1 MKHGRIRFAAAVP
14 ALLLAIAVA
23 SPAQGSPKAKPQP
36 KKPKYA
42 ATIEVTTHTR
52 AVVFCDYNWISN
64 WVFNGTYSPT
74 PITGTATL
82 DSRTRTAS
90 GTVDWTE
97 DGTCLPPNESGSC
110 SIGTETPIED
120 SAGYEDGFVTKAPG
134 GFEVDL
140 IVDNTLIITGT
151 GCRGAVWGGPS
162 ESGGEYIEPHAFIAK
177 SKIGQKTITAA
188 ITGSF
193 SGSSEDGNQD
203 GQMNG
208 TLTLKRKGKR

>member
-1 MKHGRIRFAAAVP
+1 MREPHESQPDPLGGAGAGSVARGRGRLPGAGIAGGEAAAEE
-14 ALLLAIAVA
+14 
-23 SPAQGSPKAKPQP
+23 AQ
-36 KKPKYA
+36 
-42 ATIEVTTHTR
+42 VR
-52 AVVFCDYNWISN
+52 
-64 WVFNGTYSPT
+64 
-74 PITGTATL
+74 ITGTATF

-90 GTVDWTE
+90 GTVDWIE
-97 DGTCLPPNESGSC
+97 DGTCLPSNESGSC

-120 SAGYEDGFVTKAPG
+120 SAGYEDGFVSKAPG

-140 IVDNTLIITGT
+140 MVDNTLIFTGT

-177 SKIGQKTITAA
+177 NKIGQKTITAP